1 MRRETVKRQRE
12 LEAQGWALKSE
23 YINTIRP
30 HTGQVTPKHWHAKAE
45 LCRIVANQE
54 GNSFYTEA
62 PLGDTSV
69 DADKAD
75 VLLFRESTHENAIV
89 VEFES
94 NVDEEQKIAK
104 VETYLTPN
112 IQDVLVLDPQEAPD
126 ELSELENWIEVNLKG
141 FL

>member
-1 MRRETVKRQRE
+1 MRRQTVKRQRE
-12 LEAQGWALKSE
+12 LEAQNWALKSE

-30 HTGQVTPKHWHAKAE
+30 HSGRVTPKHYHCKAE

-75 VLLFRESTHENAIV
+75 VLLFRESTHQNGLV

-94 NVDEEQKIAK
+94 NVDREKKIEK
-104 VETYLTPN
+104 VKTYNTPN
-112 IQDVLVLDPQEAPD
+112 IQDVLVVDPQEAPNELDGLGGWIRD
-126 ELSELENWIEVNLKG
+126 ELKG